1 MPSGRIRSFAGE
13 VTNLIA
19 SGQGS
24 GKKRL
29 WEELGVKVGVS
40 DPGEP
45 GVEGVTLAPPH
56 CERRIP
62 ALATQRL
69 TRQTPASVPP
79 RMSIPPQ
86 ITKATPRVHGG
97 DEACPKRSG
106 RMTTEADE
114 YSQDELKGIARDYLR
129 DNENREYRSLA
140 RKGELDEYLEG
151 RADAVRRFAH
161 RLIATGTAVPQAW
174 SWAIR
179 VVILKSEMD

>member
-19 SGQGS
+19 PGQGS

-29 WEELGVKVGVS
+29 WEELGVKVDVS

-69 TRQTPASVPP
+69 HPADPCIGSAPLY
-79 RMSIPPQ
+79 
-86 ITKATPRVHGG
+86 VHPTTNHES
-97 DEACPKRSG
+97 DAARS
-106 RMTTEADE
+106 
-114 YSQDELKGIARDYLR
+114 
-129 DNENREYRSLA
+129 
-140 RKGELDEYLEG
+140 
-151 RADAVRRFAH
+151 RR
-161 RLIATGTAVPQAW
+161 R
-174 SWAIR
+174 
-179 VVILKSEMD
+179 